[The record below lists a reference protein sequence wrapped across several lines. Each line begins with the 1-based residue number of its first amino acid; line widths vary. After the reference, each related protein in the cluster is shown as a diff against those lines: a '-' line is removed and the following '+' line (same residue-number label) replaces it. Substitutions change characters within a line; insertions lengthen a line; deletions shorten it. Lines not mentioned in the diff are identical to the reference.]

1 MTHAWP
7 CSVFAMGRV
16 ECVAVGLSA
25 LNQAFGVEMD
35 MVREDTR
42 RAVSEGRIRLLS
54 GLSGTKDVSSKRHRS
69 SSVSDLGENG
79 RASSFMNLIAAAQA
93 ADNLAKRASDDA
105 APAGVA
111 PAHAT
116 DAPPN
121 RQSPVPPPAAL
132 PSLHVPAGATMG
144 SADSGSAD
152 SATDPR
158 AADDEVGGGHVV
170 LRQDCLPYRWNSL
183 LYIIHL

>member
-54 GLSGTKDVSSKRHRS
+54 GLSGTKDVSSKRHRA
-69 SSVSDLGENG
+69 SSVTDFGENG
-79 RASSFMNLIAAAQA
+79 RASSFLNLIAAAQA

-111 PAHAT
+111 PAHGT

-121 RQSPVPPPAAL
+121 RQSPVPPPAEL
-132 PSLHVPAGATMG
+132 PSLRVPAGATMG
-144 SADSGSAD
+144 SADST
-152 SATDPR
+152 TDPR

-183 LYIIHL
+183 LYIIYL